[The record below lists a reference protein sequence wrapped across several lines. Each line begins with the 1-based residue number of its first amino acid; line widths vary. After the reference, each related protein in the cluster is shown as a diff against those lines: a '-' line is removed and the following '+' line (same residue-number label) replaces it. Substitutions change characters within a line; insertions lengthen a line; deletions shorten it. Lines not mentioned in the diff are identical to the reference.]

1 MMDCLIVWSAI
12 GPILAFI
19 AGAVVVAWWDDDED
33 EGLVPKDRQT
43 RIRGAVPGMPGQVVS
58 FASRRPE
65 EERRP
70 RAEDFGRSPDSA
82 LPRAPAVS
90 P

>member
-1 MMDCLIVWSAI
+1 MRPDGEAAVIAALILWAVI
-12 GPILAFI
+12 GPSV
-19 AGAVVVAWWDDDED
+19 GVVV
-33 EGLVPKDRQT
+33 
-43 RIRGAVPGMPGQVVS
+43 GAA

>member
-1 MMDCLIVWSAI
+1 MIAALILWAVI
-12 GPILAFI
+12 GPSVGMVV
-19 AGAVVVAWWDDDED
+19 GAA
-33 EGLVPKDRQT
+33 
-43 RIRGAVPGMPGQVVS
+43 

-82 LPRAPAVS
+82 LPPAPAVS

>member
-1 MMDCLIVWSAI
+1 MRTDGETAVIAGLILWAVI
-12 GPILAFI
+12 GPSVGMVV
-19 AGAVVVAWWDDDED
+19 GAA
-33 EGLVPKDRQT
+33 
-43 RIRGAVPGMPGQVVS
+43 

-65 EERRP
+65 ERRP
-70 RAEDFGRSPDSA
+70 QAEDFGRSPDSA

>member
-1 MMDCLIVWSAI
+1 MRTDGETVLIVALILWAMI
-12 GPILAFI
+12 GPSVGMVV
-19 AGAVVVAWWDDDED
+19 GAA
-33 EGLVPKDRQT
+33 
-43 RIRGAVPGMPGQVVS
+43 

-82 LPRAPAVS
+82 LARAPAAS